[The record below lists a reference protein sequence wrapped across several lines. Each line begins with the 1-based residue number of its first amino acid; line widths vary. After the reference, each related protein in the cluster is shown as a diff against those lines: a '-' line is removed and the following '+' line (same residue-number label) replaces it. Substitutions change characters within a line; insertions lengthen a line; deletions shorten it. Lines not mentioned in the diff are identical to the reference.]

1 MHSTSFANSAFY
13 SSVLG
18 AISHPI
24 NIIREYRRV
33 LPKSA
38 ARIVSA
44 IDGWVRTHQKDPKK
58 YSSPEWVYA
67 PAENLAR
74 QIDLCRDTVQRWLT
88 WLVEQ
93 GYLIREWARR
103 WPTDRAY
110 KYRIADKLWSAM
122 QFAHWDAQPFSFTA
136 DFQAMDSRDV
146 NDAKP
151 TSQQSMPRK
160 PATSYI
166 SPKSSNIL
174 FSKGAEE
181 EPQTG
186 DKDSETPT
194 TITVTAT
201 PSEPHPLSTQH
212 SWTEVNLPGVADNEF
227 DKIFNQLSPTNRKEY
242 QRLPED
248 EQAQYRRVVTDP
260 EWFDWFVSEVVE
272 SDPPQLREQP
282 HDVEAVSRA
291 PQMVLKWSQDFLGSQ
306 EEIIKLQECNELF
319 EKALACRA
327 EWEAEGYQVAVTQR
341 GAQVVVMIGDCD
353 YNVHEFL
360 RKEVGSIQP
369 KEKSGPT
376 AASKSVIEKL
386 KQKRRKFNPA
396 WLEEFHP
403 K

>member
-1 MHSTSFANSAFY
+1 MNTINNTSTFF

-18 AISHPI
+18 EVSHPI

-38 ARIVSA
+38 ARIVTA
-44 IDGWVRTHQKDPKK
+44 LDGWVRTHQKDPKK

-67 PAENLAR
+67 PADNLAK

-93 GYLIREWARR
+93 GYLVREWARR

-122 QFAHWDAQPFSFTA
+122 QFERWNAQPFSVKD
-136 DFQAMDSRDV
+136 DFQAMDSRKP
-146 NDAKP
+146 NDGQP

-160 PATSYI
+160 PAISYI

-174 FSKGAEE
+174 FSKGPEE
-181 EPQTG
+181 DLETG
-186 DKDSETPT
+186 EKDPEAPT

-212 SWTEVNLPGVADNEF
+212 SRTVIDIPAVADNEF
-227 DKIFNQLSPTNRKEY
+227 DNIFNQLSPTNRKEY
-242 QRLPED
+242 QRLRED

-260 EWFDWFVSEVVE
+260 QWFDWFVSEVVE
-272 SDPPQLREQP
+272 AETPVLKERPNN
-282 HDVEAVSRA
+282 VKAVAIA
-291 PQMVLKWSQDFLGSQ
+291 PKMVLQWSKKFVDSQ
-306 EEIIKLQECNELF
+306 REIVKLQECNELF
-319 EKALACRA
+319 EQALARRA
-327 EWEAEGYQVAVTQR
+327 EWEAEGHQVAVTQR

-376 AASKSVIEKL
+376 AASKAIIEKL
-386 KQKRRKFNPA
+386 KQKQRRFNPT
-396 WLEEFHP
+396 WLEEFYP
-403 K
+403 Q

>member
-1 MHSTSFANSAFY
+1 MHSTSFANGAFY

-58 YSSPEWVYA
+58 YSCPEWVYA

-74 QIDLCRDTVQRWLT
+74 QIDLCRDTVQRWLN

-93 GYLIREWARR
+93 GYLVREFARR

-160 PATSYI
+160 PATSYL
-166 SPKSSNIL
+166 SLKSTEAPTHQEGGTAN
-174 FSKGAEE
+174 AQEE
-181 EPQTG
+181 EAPTTSRVTSAVQT
-186 DKDSETPT
+186 KTPASQHTPT
-194 TITVTAT
+194 ETNVPPVASHEPEMNSPASGQTVAVSVVARPPSNNLTQEVKDRLAACQIPLDKKVVGDLEKHHISQVYAALAHVEAT
-201 PSEPHPLSTQH
+201 WESIDNPRGVFLFQLPKQTVEPLGT
-212 SWTEVNLPGVADNEF
+212 
-227 DKIFNQLSPTNRKEY
+227 
-242 QRLPED
+242 RLPVYS
-248 EQAQYRRVVTDP
+248 AQDAPGTQVEPSKPPTGF
-260 EWFDWFVSEVVE
+260 FDS
-272 SDPPQLREQP
+272 LR
-282 HDVEAVSRA
+282 SR
-291 PQMVLKWSQDFLGSQ
+291 FG
-306 EEIIKLQECNELF
+306 
-319 EKALACRA
+319 
-327 EWEAEGYQVAVTQR
+327 
-341 GAQVVVMIGDCD
+341 
-353 YNVHEFL
+353 
-360 RKEVGSIQP
+360 RK
-369 KEKSGPT
+369 
-376 AASKSVIEKL
+376 
-386 KQKRRKFNPA
+386 
-396 WLEEFHP
+396 
-403 K
+403 